1 MIMRLSLVPPRYVA
15 NSKQIFGKNRL
26 RQDMKIIRF
35 VLTLMTAFILVVAA
49 VGCTTTA
56 PTAQTGPDAE
66 LSFDGL
72 HRYDNTR
79 VDAAW
84 AVPHLNLSR
93 YTKILPVNLG
103 IEYREVTNKGATSV
117 ARSRGGPYFID
128 DKSRAQ
134 FEALVNQIVMEEL
147 QKSNRFDVV
156 DERGPDTLI
165 IGGALLNVTSQ
176 VPPRS
181 VSGRSR
187 IYLRSV
193 GEATLVLEV
202 RNSETNA
209 ILARAVD
216 RRAASTIGGSFTQ
229 SNSVTTSAEVRRLIR
244 FWASGLREALE
255 GFAR

>member
-1 MIMRLSLVPPRYVA
+1 MMRLSLVPSRYVA
-15 NSKQIFGKNRL
+15 KSKQIFGKNRL
-26 RQDMKIIRF
+26 RQDMKIIRL

-66 LSFDGL
+66 VTFDGL

-84 AVPHLNLSR
+84 AVPHLNLSS

-103 IEYREVTNKGATSV
+103 IEYRQVKNRGSTSV

-128 DKSRAQ
+128 DKSRAK
-134 FEALVNQIVMEEL
+134 FEALVDKIIMEEL
-147 QKSNRFDVV
+147 QKSNRFHIV
-156 DERGPDTLI
+156 DEPGPDTLI
-165 IGGALLNVTSQ
+165 VGGGLLNVTSQ
-176 VPPRS
+176 VPPDP
-181 VSGRSR
+181 VGGRSY
-187 IYLRSV
+187 IYLSSV

-202 RNSETNA
+202 RDSETNT

-216 RRAASTIGGSFTQ
+216 RRAAETIGGTFQ
-229 SNSVTTSAEVRRLIR
+229 RSNSATNSAEVKRLIR

-255 GFAR
+255 GFTR